1 MVWKPNKGLQI
12 TEIEEELYMAKFGN
26 EKDKKRV
33 LEMYPWSYEKQL
45 ILLPD
50 FKGEQAPKE
59 ISLTRSPFWI
69 QIHNLPLKSKTRETG
84 WAIGGTLGDVL
95 EVYVE
100 DNGVQWGKYLR
111 VKVSIDVTKKL
122 IRGKKVNIEGEENRW
137 VLFKYERLLNFCNY
151 CGMLSHD
158 WKDCKA
164 TREKDETLEQD
175 NLQYGPWLRGEI
187 VR

>member
-12 TEIEEELYMAKFGN
+12 TEIKEELYMAKFGN

-100 DNGVQWGKYLR
+100 DKR
-111 VKVSIDVTKKL
+111 SPM
-122 IRGKKVNIEGEENRW
+122 GE
-137 VLFKYERLLNFCNY
+137 V
-151 CGMLSHD
+151 
-158 WKDCKA
+158 
-164 TREKDETLEQD
+164 
-175 NLQYGPWLRGEI
+175 P
-187 VR
+187 